1 MRDLGTP
8 PPSDVTRLLKAYSN
22 GDRDALDR
30 LLPVLYD
37 QLKRLAHARL
47 RHERAGHTL
56 NTTGLVHEAY
66 VRLVGVDQVQWA
78 GRAHFLAVASR
89 TMRRIL
95 INYARDRRAL
105 KRGGGRARVDLDE
118 GRLVADDH
126 AEALLDLD
134 DALHKLEAL
143 HPRPGKV
150 AAHRY
155 FGGLTNAETADAL
168 GVSLST
174 VERDLRFARAWLARE
189 WGADLGL

>member
-1 MRDLGTP
+1 MSA
-8 PPSDVTRLLKAYSN
+8 PPSPDVARLLAAYAD

-30 LLPVLYD
+30 LMPVLYD

-47 RHERAGHTL
+47 RNERAGHTL

-66 VRLVGVDQVQWA
+66 TRLVDVDRVQWQD
-78 GRAHFLAVASR
+78 RAHFLAVASR

-118 GRLVADDH
+118 SRLVADDH
-126 AEALLDLD
+126 AESLLDLD
-134 DALHKLEAL
+134 DALERLGAL
-143 HPRPGKV
+143 HPRPGEV

-155 FGGLTNAETADAL
+155 FGGLTNAETAAAL

-174 VERDLRFARAWLARE
+174 VERDLRFARAWLAHE
-189 WGADLGL
+189 WGADLEL